1 MAQTTIQGSF
11 LGDGTVTGAK
21 VAADFISAQTA
32 LASGLA
38 TTDEIIVSDAGVIKR
53 MDISVLEIAATQIT
67 ASGTLP
73 ALNGAALTALTA
85 ANITASG
92 TLPALNGAALT
103 ALTAA
108 NITASGT
115 LPVLNGSAL
124 TNLDADD
131 LATGTVP
138 VARLGDGN
146 ESNSTFLRGDNT
158 WVAVT
163 GTTINTNAD
172 NRVITGSGTANTL
185 NGESNLTFTGSTLT
199 IAGNSSGYYL
209 VGGSVRCPDSTIL
222 DIYAGTTHQIRMNT
236 GDTPDSVTIQVADL
250 KVAAGNLVIGTAGK
264 GIDFSAATPNEG
276 GAGSAS
282 NSILDNYE
290 EGTWVPELWDDDST
304 DTASYHN
311 RQAVYTL
318 IGNHVFLN
326 MSWNWSNKTG
336 LTANHQFRIG
346 GLPFTSSNY
355 TASIRF
361 AGSIGYIVAMSLGG
375 AFMPVARIDNNAAV
389 ITMNMIAGGG
399 GMSEMQIS
407 HLGSDAVCDVTIDYI
422 IA

>member
-1 MAQTTIQGSF
+1 MANSAFNHSPSITIPGAGNSTNDAIVLWNGTAGDNFSNSTIIVGATTMGLAADTNLLTFSNGTLTI
-11 LGDGTVTGAK
+11 DGTLAATTLTGA
-21 VAADFISAQTA
+21 
-32 LASGLA
+32 G
-38 TTDEIIVSDAGVIKR
+38 AG
-53 MDISVLEIAATQIT
+53 IT
-67 ASGTLP
+67 A
-73 ALNGAALTALTA
+73 
-85 ANITASG
+85 
-92 TLPALNGAALT
+92 
-103 ALTAA
+103 
-108 NITASGT
+108 
-115 LPVLNGSAL
+115 
-124 TNLDADD
+124 LDADNIGS
-131 LATGTVP
+131 GTVP

-407 HLGSDAVCDVTIDYI
+407 HLGSDSVCDVTIDYI